1 MNDISNIFVFRTNIN
16 TLNDKLLIKD
26 VLSEHDEIKEW
37 SVDLQDCDKVLRIV
51 SPTITASR
59 VIALINQT
67 GYDCHELE

>member
-16 TLNDKLLIKD
+16 TLNDKLLIKE
-26 VLSEHDEIKEW
+26 VLSEHEEIEEW

-51 SPTITASR
+51 SPTITASS
-59 VIALINQT
+59 VIALVNQT